1 MYNPGSRDV
10 HEAACAR
17 KQESATGPETT
28 TEETHMEDCKDCVVK
43 DSDIERLGKVVNQRD
58 SQIVEKDRQLA
69 EQTSGHP
76 SLAEMLKHGNADSCP
91 NCSTALSEYNERFL
105 AQALDSMSEKAIVD
119 LAVRRGVMPEKMV
132 LEVPDVQR

>member
-10 HEAACAR
+10 HEEACAR
-17 KQESATGPETT
+17 KQRLTLEPETT
-28 TEETHMEDCKDCVVK
+28 TEETDMACNDCIVK
-43 DSDIERLGKVVNQRD
+43 DSDIKRLGELVNQRD

-76 SLAEMLKHGNADSCP
+76 SLADMLNHGSADSCP

-105 AQALDSMSEKAIVD
+105 AQALDSMSEKAIAD

-132 LEVPDVQR
+132 LEVPNVQR